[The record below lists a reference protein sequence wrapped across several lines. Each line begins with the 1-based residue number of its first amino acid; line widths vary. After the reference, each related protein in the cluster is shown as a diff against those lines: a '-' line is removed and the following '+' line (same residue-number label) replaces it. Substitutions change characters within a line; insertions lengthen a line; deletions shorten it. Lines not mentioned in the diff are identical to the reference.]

1 MDEEPNQGQLPGF
14 PEEGGG
20 GSVSDLDVVRKEIL
34 VASKV

>member
-1 MDEEPNQGQLPGF
+1 MDEEPNQGQLHGF
-14 PEEGGG
+14 PGEGG